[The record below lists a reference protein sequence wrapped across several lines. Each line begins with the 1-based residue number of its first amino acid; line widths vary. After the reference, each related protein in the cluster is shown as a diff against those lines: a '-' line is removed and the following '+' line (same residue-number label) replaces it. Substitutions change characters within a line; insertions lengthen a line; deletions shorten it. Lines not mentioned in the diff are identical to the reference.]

1 MPLNTYSHL
10 YLYNMIFL
18 HIFLEI
24 ICISINIY
32 TNWQRCKRKLYLHQC
47 THTSMH
53 TCIHTMHTYK
63 RTHLFHIQA
72 DMYIYINMHVDL
84 KKSVDIPT
92 HLYMWEHSQ
101 FMAPEYYRLEDIRHQ
116 HAPIQYT
123 VRLKFLCAGGALWTG
138 WGLTFQECNASA
150 CRAWI

>member
-72 DMYIYINMHVDL
+72 DMYIYIYKYACWL
-84 KKSVDIPT
+84 KKIRRYTYASVHVRTFAVHGAWVLPSRRYPASARPNSVYCQTEIPLRRWCTVDRMGIDIP
-92 HLYMWEHSQ
+92 
-101 FMAPEYYRLEDIRHQ
+101 R
-116 HAPIQYT
+116 
-123 VRLKFLCAGGALWTG
+123 V
-138 WGLTFQECNASA
+138 
-150 CRAWI
+150 